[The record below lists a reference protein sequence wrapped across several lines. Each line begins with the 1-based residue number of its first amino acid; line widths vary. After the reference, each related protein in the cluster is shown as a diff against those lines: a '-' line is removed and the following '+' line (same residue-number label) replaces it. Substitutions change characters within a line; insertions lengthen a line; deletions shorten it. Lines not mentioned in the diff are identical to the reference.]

1 MKTVSLS
8 ELSKSDYNI
17 KLLSYFTFIARP
29 GKKYTCMTE
38 PKAHNLL
45 RYVNKSR
52 TVYIDRYGDKIYASD
67 GEVVYTP
74 KGSRYEVE
82 TFDIKDGGTSMQLDF
97 LIYDSDGNEVRLC
110 DTDVLVFDRQKT
122 DGIKPLFEKLGRLC
136 EEESLPTEK
145 KTVLFEI
152 LNHLGAGEEISN
164 YNPIIKK
171 GIVYLKAHYNEN
183 PSVAKLARM
192 CAVSEEYFRR
202 LFKKKF
208 NMTPCEYRNKL
219 RLAKACDYLTY
230 GETGVEEISV
240 LLGYSTVSHFS
251 KEFKKAYGIS
261 PTKYRNGVTIEKK

>member
-17 KLLSYFTFIARP
+17 KLLNYFTFIAHP
-29 GKKYTCMTE
+29 GKKYTCMGE

-52 TVYIDRYGDKIYASD
+52 TVYTDRYGDKIYASD

-82 TFDIKDGGTSMQLDF
+82 TFDIKDGGLSLQLDF
-97 LIYDSDGNEVRLC
+97 LIYDSNGNEVKLC

-122 DGIKPLFEKLGRLC
+122 DGIKPLFEKLGRLW
-136 EEESLPTEK
+136 EEESLPTDK
-145 KTVLFEI
+145 KIVLFEI
-152 LNHLGAGEEISN
+152 LNSLGAGEGINN

-171 GIVYLKAHYNEN
+171 GVVYLKSHFNEN
-183 PSVAKLARM
+183 PSVAKLAGM

-202 LFKKKF
+202 LFKKEF
-208 NMTPCEYRNKL
+208 NMNPCEYRNKL
-219 RLAKACDYLTY
+219 RLSKACDYLTY
-230 GETGVEEISV
+230 GETGVEEISI
-240 LLGYSTVSHFS
+240 LLGYSTFSHFS
-251 KEFKKAYGIS
+251 KEFKKAYGVS
-261 PTKYRNGVTIEKK
+261 PKKYRNGATIEKK